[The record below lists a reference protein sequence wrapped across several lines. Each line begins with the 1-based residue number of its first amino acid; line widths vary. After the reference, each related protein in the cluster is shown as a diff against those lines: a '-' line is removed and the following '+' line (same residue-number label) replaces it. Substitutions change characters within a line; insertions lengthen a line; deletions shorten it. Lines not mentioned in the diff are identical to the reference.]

1 MGAELAACP
10 HKRFR
15 PLVYVLAFFHAVV
28 QERRKYGRIGWNVPY
43 DFNESDF
50 RVSMIIENTYLEKA
64 FHRDG
69 QDGPIP
75 WSTLRYLIGEAMYGG
90 RVVDSFDRRVL
101 NTYLD
106 EYMGDFL
113 FDEFNRFEFYPTE
126 DEFYVVPVTGS
137 LDIYHNQVENQ
148 PRVNTPEVFGLHS
161 NAEIGYFTTASKEIF
176 EQKLV
181 LGAGAGG
188 GGGGGKQD
196 EVMDKVA
203 REIIEAA
210 PPLFDVFKVQ
220 TEITD
225 KNEDGAM
232 TPAEVVLVQE
242 LDRFNALLSTMLR
255 TLKLLL
261 KALVGEVGMSAEL
274 DEVGKA
280 LYNATIPPSWK
291 KKAPATKANLA
302 NWMNHFQRRAAQYKA
317 WVAGGEP
324 KVMWLSG
331 LHIPE
336 TYLAALVQQCCR
348 AKGWPLDRSSLFTKT
363 TQITDVASVK
373 EKPEFGALVQGL
385 FLEGAGWDIER
396 SCLVKQRPKVL
407 VEQLPLVQIIPAEA
421 AKIKLTNQL
430 TTPVYTTSDR
440 RNAMGVG
447 LVFECN
453 LQSFEHESHWV
464 LQGVAVILNTD

>member
-1 MGAELAACP
+1 
-10 HKRFR
+10 
-15 PLVYVLAFFHAVV
+15 
-28 QERRKYGRIGWNVPY
+28 
-43 DFNESDF
+43 
-50 RVSMIIENTYLEKA
+50 
-64 FHRDG
+64 
-69 QDGPIP
+69 
-75 WSTLRYLIGEAMYGG
+75 
-90 RVVDSFDRRVL
+90 VDSFDRRVL

-113 FDEFNRFEFYPTE
+113 FDDFNRFEFYPTE

-148 PRVNTPEVFGLHS
+148 PRTNTPEVFGLHS
-161 NAEIGYFTTASKEIF
+161 NAEIGYFTTASREVFEQALILGSGAGSGSSGGGADEIMEKVSKEIL
-176 EQKLV
+176 EQ
-181 LGAGAGG
+181 
-188 GGGGGKQD
+188 
-196 EVMDKVA
+196 
-203 REIIEAA
+203 A
-210 PPLFDVFKVQ
+210 PAMFDVFKIQ
-220 TEITD
+220 TQMID
-225 KNEDGAM
+225 QNEEPEA
-232 TPAEVVLVQE
+232 TPSQVVLFQE
-242 LDRFNALLSTMLR
+242 LDRFNLLLNTMTR

-261 KALVGEVGMSAEL
+261 KALVGEVGMSSEL

-280 LYNATIPPSWK
+280 LYNANIPGSWLR
-291 KKAPATKANLA
+291 KAPATKMNLA
-302 NWMNHFQRRAAQYKA
+302 NFMSHFQRRAHQYEEWIKR
-317 WVAGGEP
+317 GEP

-363 TQITDVASVK
+363 TKYRSV
-373 EKPEFGALVQGL
+373 EQVDAKPEFGALVQGL
-385 FLEGAGWDIER
+385 YLEGAGWDLDR

-407 VEQLPLVQIIPAEA
+407 VEELPLMQIIPAEA

-464 LQGVAVILNTD
+464 LQGVAVVLNMD